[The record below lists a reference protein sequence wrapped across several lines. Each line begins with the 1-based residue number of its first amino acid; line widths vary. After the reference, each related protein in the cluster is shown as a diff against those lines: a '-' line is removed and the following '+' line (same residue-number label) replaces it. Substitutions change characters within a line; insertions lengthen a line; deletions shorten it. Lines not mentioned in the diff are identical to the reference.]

1 MVTGLL
7 MKSVEK
13 MFSSV
18 VLKNV
23 FCYFHME
30 DGSTIG
36 LVIVCAAPVSKNAVT
51 WIGSSNPSMN
61 ILTGANGVL
70 NG

>member
-13 MFSSV
+13 MFSSAI
-18 VLKNV
+18 LKNV
-23 FCYFHME
+23 FCSFHME

-36 LVIVCAAPVSKNAVT
+36 LAIVYAAPVSKNAVT
-51 WIGSSNPSMN
+51 LIGLVNPSMN
-61 ILTGANGVL
+61 ILTGANGIL
-70 NG
+70 

>member
-1 MVTGLL
+1 ML
-7 MKSVEK
+7 
-13 MFSSV
+13 SSA

-23 FCYFHME
+23 FCSFHIE

-36 LVIVCAAPVSKNAVT
+36 LVIVCVAPVSKNAIT
-51 WIGSSNPSMN
+51 LIGSGNPSMN

-70 NG
+70 KG